1 MAIVNAVSSVGT
13 CMAFSAVLPAD
24 ETQAD
29 YEALTWLDW
38 EGITQ
43 YGDLGGSDDISN
55 VTPVCDGVVQKIHGP
70 RNNGTQNVEALYD
83 GKHPA
88 QILVTAAYTDRERIA
103 VRLTLATGDVLYYIV
118 IVTSAAI
125 TPGSASD
132 VLMIKPTL
140 DITSSIVD
148 VIAP

>member
-1 MAIVNAVSSVGT
+1 MAIINAVSSVGT
-13 CMAFSAVLPAD
+13 CMAFSAVLPAAED
-24 ETQAD
+24 QAS

-43 YGDLGGSDDISN
+43 YGDLGGSDDISK
-55 VTPVCDGVVQKIHGP
+55 VTPVCNGTVQKIHGP
-70 RNNGTQNVEALYD
+70 RDNGTQAVEALYD
-83 GKHPA
+83 AKHPA
-88 QILVTAAYTDRERIA
+88 QILVRTAYMDRERVA
-103 VRLTLATGDVLYYIV
+103 VRLTLATGDVLYYLA

-140 DITSSIVD
+140 DITSSIID